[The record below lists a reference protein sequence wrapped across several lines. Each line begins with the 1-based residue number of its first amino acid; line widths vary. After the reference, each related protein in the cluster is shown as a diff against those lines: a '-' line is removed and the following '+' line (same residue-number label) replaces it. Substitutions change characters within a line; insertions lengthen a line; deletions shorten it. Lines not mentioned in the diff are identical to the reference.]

1 MVENKN
7 LIIAIALSIVI
18 VLGFE
23 FLVNKP
29 RLDRERAQQAERA
42 ASQTATQT
50 VPPTAPSQPVPGTPS
65 TAPTP
70 GAPPAATAAAPAVD
84 RATLVAQQPRVR
96 IDTPAMQGSILLKGA
111 RLDDLKLTQYRE
123 TVNPNSPAITLLT
136 PQGLSHS
143 YFSEFGWVAQQGAAV
158 PGPDTDWIADQRTL
172 TLTTPVTLRWDNGQG
187 LRFERKIALDGE
199 YMFSVTDRVVNSG
212 TAPAQLFPYG
222 LVARAGT
229 PKTEGFYILHEGP
242 LAVMDGTLREPS
254 YSDLKDKKKIEY
266 DTTGG
271 WIGITDK
278 YWLVTLVPDQKTP
291 VKARFNH
298 SVVNGDDRYQA
309 DFLGP
314 AMTAEPGGTVETTN
328 RVFAGAK
335 ELNLIN
341 QYEEK
346 LGITRFDRTI
356 DFGWFYWFTKPIFLI
371 LDYFYKLLGN
381 YGLAILLL
389 TVLVKIVFFPLAN
402 KSYKAMNKMKLLQ
415 PEMEKLRA
423 KYGDDRQKM
432 STEMMALYK
441 RVGANPL
448 AGCLPV
454 VIQIPVFFA
463 LYKVL
468 FISIEMRHAPFYGWI
483 RDLSAPDPTSIF
495 NLFGLLPWAPPE
507 VYFLSATVGA
517 WPVIM
522 GITMFLQQKM
532 NPAPPDPI
540 QARIFLAMPFIFT
553 FILAPFA
560 AGLVIYWAWNNILS
574 VLQQWVI
581 LRQMKAH
588 PAPAK

>member
-7 LIIAIALSIVI
+7 LIIAIALSIAI

-29 RLDRERAQQAERA
+29 RTDRERALQAERA
-42 ASQTATQT
+42 ASQSQT
-50 VPPTAPSQPVPGTPS
+50 VPAAPAPGAPATPS
-65 TAPTP
+65 TAPAP
-70 GAPPAATAAAPAVD
+70 GAPPAAAPAAVPAVD

-96 IDTPAMQGSILLKGA
+96 IDTPAMQGSLLLKGG

-123 TVNPNSPAITLLT
+123 TVNPTSPPIILLT
-136 PQGLSHS
+136 PQGLPHP
-143 YFSEFGWVAQQGAAV
+143 YFAEFGWVGQGLAV
-158 PGPDTDWIADQRTL
+158 PGPDTEWTADQRTL
-172 TLTTPVTLRWDNGQG
+172 TLSTPVTLSWDNGQG

-199 YMFSVTDRVVNSG
+199 YMFSITDRVVNGG
-212 TAPAQLFPYG
+212 TAPVQLFSYG
-222 LVARAGT
+222 LVARTGT

-254 YSDLKDKKKIEY
+254 YSDLKEKKKIEY
-266 DTTGG
+266 ETTGG
-271 WIGITDK
+271 WLGITDK
-278 YWLVTLVPDQKTP
+278 YWQVTLVPDQKVA

-298 SVVNGDDRYQA
+298 SLANGDDRYQA

-314 AMTAEPGGTVETTN
+314 QMTAAPGGRIETTN
-328 RVFAGAK
+328 HVFAGAK

-389 TVLVKIVFFPLAN
+389 TVLVKILFFPLAN
-402 KSYKAMNKMKLLQ
+402 KSYRAMNKMKLLQ

-423 KYGDDRQKM
+423 KYGDDRQRM
-432 STEMMALYK
+432 SQEMMALYK

-483 RDLSAPDPTSIF
+483 RDLSAPDPTSLF
-495 NLFGLLPWAPPE
+495 NLFGLLPITPPE
-507 VYFLSATVGA
+507 LYLLGSTVGA
-517 WPVIM
+517 WPIIM
-522 GITMFLQQKM
+522 GVTMFLQQKM

-574 VLQQWVI
+574 VAQQWVI
-581 LRQMKAH
+581 LRRMKAH
-588 PAPAK
+588 QPK

>member
-29 RLDRERAQQAERA
+29 RLDRQHAQQA
-42 ASQTATQT
+42 ATQT
-50 VPPTAPSQPVPGTPS
+50 VPAAPSQPGSAAQPQTSVP
-65 TAPTP
+65 TAP
-70 GAPPAATAAAPAVD
+70 GAPAASAPATAAPVVD
-84 RATLVAQQPRVR
+84 RAALIAQQKRVR

-111 RLDDLKLTQYRE
+111 RLDDLKLRHYRE
-123 TVNPNSPAITLLT
+123 TVDPNSPAIVLLT
-136 PQGLSHS
+136 PQGVQHA
-143 YFSEFGWVAQQGAAV
+143 YFAQFGWVGPQGVAV
-158 PGPDTDWIADQRTL
+158 PNDDSDWIADQPTL
-172 TLTTPVTLRWDNGQG
+172 TLSTPVTLSWDNGQG

-212 TAPAQLFPYG
+212 SAAVQLFPYG
-222 LVARAGT
+222 LVARDGT
-229 PKTEGFYILHEGP
+229 PKTAGFYILHEGP
-242 LAVMDGTLREPS
+242 LAVIDGTLREPS
-254 YSDLKDKKKIEY
+254 YADLKGKPKVEY

-271 WIGITDK
+271 WLGITDK
-278 YWLVTLVPDQKTP
+278 YWLVTLVPDQKAAA
-291 VKARFNH
+291 KARFSH
-298 SVVNGDDRYQA
+298 SVFNGDDRYQA

-314 AMTAEPGGTVETTN
+314 AMSAAPGGTVETTN

-335 ELNLIN
+335 ELNLLN
-341 QYEEK
+341 QYQDQ
-346 LGITRFDRTI
+346 LGITKFDLAI
-356 DFGWFYWFTKPIFLI
+356 DFGYLKFLTKPIFLV
-371 LDYFYKLLGN
+371 LDYFYKLIGN

-389 TVLVKIVFFPLAN
+389 TVLVKLIFFPLAN

-415 PEMEKLRA
+415 PEMEKLKA

-468 FISIEMRHAPFYGWI
+468 FISIEMRHAPFFGWI
-483 RDLSAPDPTSIF
+483 HDLSAPDPTSVF
-495 NLFGLLPWAPPE
+495 NLFGLFPWAPPE
-507 VYFLSATVGA
+507 LHFIAGTIGA
-517 WPVIM
+517 WPLIM
-522 GITMFLQQKM
+522 GFTMFMQQKM
-532 NPAPPDPI
+532 NPAPPDPV
-540 QARIFLAMPFIFT
+540 QAKIFLAMPVIFT

-560 AGLVIYWAWNNILS
+560 SGLVIYWAWNNTLS

-588 PAPAK
+588 QAPAK